1 MSKYND
7 LLDRLIEYTN
17 SDFVPM
23 HMPGAKRNET
33 IYEGGEALSKL
44 DITEIDGFDNL
55 HNSEGILLDIKK
67 KAQRLY
73 NSKES
78 LLLVN
83 GSTAGILAAI
93 SGVCNKNDSIII
105 ARNCHVSVY
114 NAIYINELDPE
125 YIIPQMDENTG
136 ILKGITLNEVVN
148 AVDKAIALN
157 KRPRAVVITSPTYEG
172 IVSEIKEI
180 ADYLHEKEI
189 VLIVDEAHGAHFQFS
204 DKFPESAVKL
214 GADIVINSIHK
225 TLPAPTQTAIMH
237 LNSDLINYDK
247 VKRYWNIYQ
256 STSPSYLLMA
266 GIDRALSFI
275 DLDGEKAYKEYCDNL
290 INLRAR
296 ISKLNNIS
304 LVEVDDI
311 SKIVLKGNNIIE
323 NFGKWLYDKLLEEY
337 KIQLEMASFEY
348 AIAMTAVGDLKEY
361 YDRFIKALEEID
373 KEINKEV
380 DQEIDNEIDERID
393 STKKRKI
400 EKNNANNRNKGFSL
414 EDMVSVNK
422 ALKPSEAI
430 KLVDEGKSEYVSL
443 KSKEVINRVSVNAV
457 LLYPPGMPIV
467 NSGEIITKEKAEIL
481 INALENNIEVMGLN
495 EDLINVITE
504 NYKEIS

>member
-373 KEINKEV
+373 KEI
-380 DQEIDNEIDERID
+380 D
-393 STKKRKI
+393 SIKKRKI
-400 EKNNANNRNKGFSL
+400 EKYNANNKNQSFSL

-430 KLVDEGKSEYVSL
+430 ELADEGKSEFISL

-495 EDLINVITE
+495 EDLISVITE
-504 NYKEIS
+504 NY

>member
-1 MSKYND
+1 MSKYKD

-136 ILKGITLNEVVN
+136 ILKGITFNEVVN

-296 ISKLNNIS
+296 ISKINNIS

-373 KEINKEV
+373 KEI
-380 DQEIDNEIDERID
+380 D
-393 STKKRKI
+393 SIKKRKI
-400 EKNNANNRNKGFSL
+400 EKYNANNKNQSFSL

-430 KLVDEGKSEYVSL
+430 ELADEGKSEFVSL

-495 EDLINVITE
+495 EDLISVITE
-504 NYKEIS
+504 NY

>member
-157 KRPRAVVITSPTYEG
+157 KKPRAVVITSPTYEG

-290 INLRAR
+290 IDLRAK

-361 YDRFIKALEEID
+361 YDRFIEALEEID
-373 KEINKEV
+373 KEIDK
-380 DQEIDNEIDERID
+380 EIDSI
-393 STKKRKI
+393 KKRKI
-400 EKNNANNRNKGFSL
+400 EKYNANNRNKGFSL

-422 ALKPSEAI
+422 ALKPSETI
-430 KLVDEGKSEYVSL
+430 KLADEGKSEFVSL

-495 EDLINVITE
+495 EDLISVIKE
-504 NYKEIS
+504 NYEV

>member
-93 SGVCNKNDSIII
+93 SGVCNKNDNIII

-373 KEINKEV
+373 KEI
-380 DQEIDNEIDERID
+380 D
-393 STKKRKI
+393 SIKKRKI
-400 EKNNANNRNKGFSL
+400 EKYNANNKNQSFSL

-430 KLVDEGKSEYVSL
+430 ELADEGKSEFVSL

-495 EDLINVITE
+495 EDLISVITE
-504 NYKEIS
+504 NY

>member
-323 NFGKWLYDKLLEEY
+323 NFGKLLYDKLLEEY

-373 KEINKEV
+373 KEI
-380 DQEIDNEIDERID
+380 D
-393 STKKRKI
+393 SIKKRKI
-400 EKNNANNRNKGFSL
+400 EKYNANNKNQSFSL

-430 KLVDEGKSEYVSL
+430 ELADEGKSEFISL

-495 EDLINVITE
+495 EDLISVITE
-504 NYKEIS
+504 NY